1 MQWNEGQRTM
11 LADRTTPPETR
22 RRRYPANRARMIT
35 AAVIIDGPVRPIDR
49 VYAIDKIRDLC
60 ERAPRT
66 VHRARARLS
75 LAAQGT
81 GQCPGTAD
89 AIFVLEGGLIVC
101 AGSAA
106 TTVREAV
113 DRLEARLR
121 HRLLSL

>member
-1 MQWNEGQRTM
+1 MERSPEGE
-11 LADRTTPPETR
+11 AER
-22 RRRYPANRARMIT
+22 RGRARD
-35 AAVIIDGPVRPIDR
+35 A
-49 VYAIDKIRDLC
+49 
-60 ERAPRT
+60 
-66 VHRARARLS
+66 ARLS
-75 LAAQGT
+75 LAAQDT

-121 HRLLSL
+121 HRLLSLTRSEERHVRRDTPIAAE